1 MSTTHRIDV
10 HQHVVPPFWAKQKR
24 LIMRDFFLSRRRC
37 LQVSALAGCSMLLG
51 RQVSAAEEPSSADA
65 IRSGPVAPQGTE
77 QLRSLMEQ
85 LAKEPRRRDFKTV
98 PMILDSPDQWDAK
111 ALDTV
116 IAYRGSWKQ
125 VWDNTD
131 IGSPWL
137 NLMRNSLNAQIFSF
151 RHPDFLAVSATHGSA
166 HLALHDQAMWDKYQ
180 LATMAGHDFKTNTLI
195 DQKDVPTNT
204 AAHED
209 PNSVFGAAGD
219 TIPALQQRGVVFMA
233 CHNAIWEQTEKLL
246 EKGINP
252 DKVSHEV
259 IAAELTNHLIEGVV
273 LTPGIVGTIPELQQ
287 AGFHYAK

>member
-1 MSTTHRIDV
+1 MKD
-10 HQHVVPPFWAKQKR
+10 
-24 LIMRDFFLSRRRC
+24 MFLSRRRC

-51 RQVSAAEEPSSADA
+51 GRVSAAEKPVSADS
-65 IRSGPVAPQGTE
+65 IRPGPIAPQATGE
-77 QLRSLMEQ
+77 LRSLMEK
-85 LAKEPRRRDFKTV
+85 LAKAPRRRDFKTV
-98 PMILDSPDQWDAK
+98 PMILDTPDLWDAE
-111 ALDTV
+111 ALDAI
-116 IAYRGSWKQ
+116 IAYRGSRRQ
-125 VWDNTD
+125 VWDHTE

-137 NLMRNSLNAQIFSF
+137 NLMRNSLNVQVFSF

-166 HLALHDQAMWDKYQ
+166 QLALYDQAMWDKYQ

-195 DQKDVPTNT
+195 EAKHVPTET

-209 PNSVFGAAGD
+209 PKSVFGAAGN

-233 CHNAIWEQTEKLL
+233 CHNAVWEHTAKLL

-252 DKVSHEV
+252 DRLSHEA

-287 AGFHYAK
+287 AGFDYAK